1 MGAAPPKRTR
11 DAHPPEGREPPP
23 MAADALNGPGD
34 AQSNPRRVIPP
45 EGREPPPMAA
55 DALNVNPPEKIITG
69 GVPAAIV
76 CRLAVI
82 LYNRF
87 VI

>member
-1 MGAAPPKRTR
+1 MGAAQSNQRRVT
-11 DAHPPEGREPPP
+11 PPEGREPPP
-23 MAADALNGPGD
+23 MAADALIGPGD
-34 AQSNPRRVIPP
+34 AQSNSRRVIPP

-69 GVPAAIV
+69 GVPTAIV